1 MNLLSLLSQRILA
14 RTVSRKACSAFYL
27 SSSSFRILS
36 PNHNQADRASHHRK
50 NFSTDKVPEEDY
62 YDGHLIVDHLE
73 YLDDMIDKCLAIETS
88 MDELKDTNAQKRR
101 AYKEASSDEVNALF
115 EKSASQKENISSQLA
130 NLKAIM
136 KSAQQNAFAVDGP
149 DGTTDAQEREGLQEV
164 SKIIDYAATHEDVQ
178 KMNKKHE
185 FQEGVKKERA
195 RDPEHDW

>member
-1 MNLLSLLSQRILA
+1 MNLLSLFSQRILA

-36 PNHNQADRASHHRK
+36 PNHNQADCASHHRK

-88 MDELKDTNAQKRR
+88 VDELKDTYAQKRQ
-101 AYKEASSDEVNALF
+101 AYKEASSDEVDALF

-164 SKIIDYAATHEDVQ
+164 SKIIDYAASHEDVQ

-185 FQEGVKKERA
+185 FQDAVKKERV